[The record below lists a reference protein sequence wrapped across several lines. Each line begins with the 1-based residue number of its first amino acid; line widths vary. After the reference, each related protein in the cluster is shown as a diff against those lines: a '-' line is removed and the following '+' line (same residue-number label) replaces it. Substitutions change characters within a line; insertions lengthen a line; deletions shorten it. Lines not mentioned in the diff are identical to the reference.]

1 MQLNNVL
8 GRPNFSP
15 PLIHDG
21 DTNTHKGLHSRYDY
35 LSDVMNERENE
46 IPTLNQTPSTNIDHT
61 SLISQQFL
69 RASIQIGQENQGQTV
84 RDDQIDL
91 SNSQIDLNSNI
102 QMTYPES
109 SATSFS
115 FAENTSGNYFTGNT
129 LTGNGNDSTGNEN
142 NDSTGT
148 GNVTDYRELGQDLI
162 AQQLTS
168 TNVDSFA
175 LITASSGR
183 FIICH
188 II

>member
-1 MQLNNVL
+1 
-8 GRPNFSP
+8 
-15 PLIHDG
+15 
-21 DTNTHKGLHSRYDY
+21 
-35 LSDVMNERENE
+35 MNERENE
-46 IPTLNQTPSTNIDHT
+46 IPTLNQTPSANIDHT

-129 LTGNGNDSTGNEN
+129 STGNGNDSTGN
-142 NDSTGT
+142 
-148 GNVTDYRELGQDLI
+148 GNASNYPEIGQDLI

-168 TNVDSFA
+168 TNIDSFA
-175 LITASSGR
+175 LIYNDGNAHFRGSIWNTTFDLSSIEPIDGVNPTIGSQENLTENQELNPEINWPFR
-183 FIICH
+183 FEN
-188 II
+188 